1 VRLVCGTNVL
11 IAALVA
17 EGLCRDIVKRR
28 LPACELFTS
37 RALLDELAAK
47 LREKF
52 GFEAKELPLL
62 KAYEEAATILKP
74 SRLAKPVC
82 RDPDDDEVL
91 ATALA
96 ARANV
101 ILTGDNDLLVLKTH
115 EGIRILS
122 PRQFVEWMDEAS
134 PRGTHCIKAQGSS
147 FLATA
152 GRMDS
157 IPLGLF

>member
-1 VRLVCGTNVL
+1 VVCDTNVL
-11 IAALVA
+11 IAGLVA
-17 EGLCRDIVKRR
+17 DGLCRDIVKRR

-37 RALLDELAAK
+37 RALLNELAEK

-52 GFEAKELPLL
+52 GFDSKELPLL
-62 KAYEEAATILKP
+62 KSYEDAAAMVKP
-74 SRLAKPVC
+74 ARLPKRVC

-96 ARANV
+96 ARADI

-122 PRQFVEWMDEAS
+122 PRQFVEWMDGQ
-134 PRGTHCIKAQGSS
+134 PR
-147 FLATA
+147 
-152 GRMDS
+152 
-157 IPLGLF
+157 